1 MDLNALQ
8 EVIGPFLDP
17 LIEQVVRWSP
27 NLLAAVGIL
36 LGFWLLTRLTSP
48 PLRKALRRAAFSA
61 SLTRLLVDNVYR
73 IAILAVGVM
82 MAAGQLGINVTAA
95 LASLGVAGIAVGF
108 AAQDTLANTIAGFM
122 IFWDKP
128 FQVGDFISVSG
139 EYGEVRDITLRTTRI
154 RTADNTY
161 VIIPNR
167 QIIDAVLENHSMYGE
182 TRLKVPVGIAY
193 KEDIAAARGILL
205 EAVEGVEG
213 VLEDPAPAV
222 VVSELESSSVGL
234 SVRVWVSEARD
245 ERPIYFATLESCKTA
260 LDDAGIEIP
269 FPHLQLF
276 LEDIREPAWNDKLAR
291 FAG

>member
-8 EVIGPFLDP
+8 EFIGPFLDP

-245 ERPIYFATLESCKTA
+245 ERPIYFATLESCKAA